1 MKKDISLYL
10 DRKNVLFLKASTKKE
25 ALSEL
30 TGALAKNSGIT
41 DTKELEE
48 GIWQREKLMSTGIGL
63 GIAVPH
69 VRIKSVKD
77 PVLAVGLSSE
87 GIRDYE
93 SLDDN
98 PVKIIIMIAAGEKQH
113 AMYISLLS
121 AVTSVLKEA
130 SVRDKILASASTEEI
145 YSTLTGS

>member
-1 MKKDISLYL
+1 MKKDISQYL
-10 DRKNVLFLKASTKKE
+10 DRKNVIFLKASAKKE

-30 TGALAKNSGIT
+30 TDALARNPGIS
-41 DTKELEE
+41 DKKELEE
-48 GIWQREKLMSTGIGL
+48 GIWRREKLMSTGIGL

-69 VRIKSVKD
+69 VRIKSVQE

-87 GIRDYE
+87 GIKDYE
-93 SLDDN
+93 SLDNN

-130 SVRDKILASASTEEI
+130 SVREKILSSASTEEI
-145 YSTLTGS
+145 YVTLTGS